1 MLSGTYE
8 ECRNL
13 NVIILDMQISKLNLV
28 SGYVLYLEKKFITKV
43 LQNINIWNS
52 TLSLERLTLW

>member
-28 SGYVLYLEKKFITKV
+28 SGYVLYLKKKFITKV

>member
-28 SGYVLYLEKKFITKV
+28 SGYVLYLKKKFITKV
-43 LQNINIWNS
+43 LQNINI
-52 TLSLERLTLW
+52 